1 MTAVLAWAINLA
13 FGLLLLGMAFAF
25 VRLSRGP
32 SLADRV
38 VALEYI
44 VVLAVAFAAVYAI
57 EAEQPAF
64 LDVFVALALTLF
76 LGTVAFA
83 RYLERRH
90 GPPPAERPP
99 GEDRK

>member
-1 MTAVLAWAINLA
+1 MTGVLEWAINLT

-25 VRLSRGP
+25 MRLTRGP
-32 SLADRV
+32 SPADRV

-44 VVLAVAFAAVYAI
+44 VVLAVSFAAVYAI
-57 EAEQPAF
+57 ETEQSAF

-76 LGTVAFA
+76 LGTVALA

-90 GPPPAERPP
+90 SPPTP
-99 GEDRK
+99 EDTPR